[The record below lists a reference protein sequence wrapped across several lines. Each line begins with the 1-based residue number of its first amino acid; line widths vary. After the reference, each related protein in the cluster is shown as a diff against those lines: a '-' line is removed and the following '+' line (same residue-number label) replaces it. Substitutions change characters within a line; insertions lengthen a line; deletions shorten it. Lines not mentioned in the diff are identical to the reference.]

1 MTAESEGRDA
11 AGAFRSEHRL
21 GSQPLGNLVTLIEQ
35 TTGMDVAV
43 VEAAP
48 DEHGMAMRDP
58 ARGVVF
64 IAVAKTP
71 HPMRQRSTL
80 AHELAHVVFDDW
92 GDPARGGWA
101 DRDRVEQRADAFAR
115 HLLVPEPGLREL
127 LAGRERVD
135 LPALSR
141 VVQRFL
147 VSPAMAVIALHRCG
161 LVDEATKEE
170 WRQVTTLTLAA
181 RFGWIDQYRA
191 LQAESNRT
199 LAPQRLLARATQGY
213 LEEVVSIQTLA
224 RLRGVSAAEVEAEL
238 TEAGLVPPQRPPAWA
253 RPDELPEVEVDLSDL
268 DGASGAGGE

>member
-21 GSQPLGNLVTLIEQ
+21 GSQPLGSLVALIEQ
-35 TTGMDVAV
+35 TTGVDVAV
-43 VEAAP
+43 IEAAP

-58 ARGVVF
+58 AREVVF
-64 IAVAKTP
+64 VVVAKTP

-80 AHELAHVVFDDW
+80 AHELAHVVFGDW
-92 GDPARGGWA
+92 DDPARNAWA
-101 DRDRVEQRADAFAR
+101 ERDRVEQRADAFAR

-127 LAGRERVD
+127 LAGRARVD
-135 LPALSR
+135 LAALSR

-147 VSPAMAVIALHRCG
+147 VSPAMAAIALRWAG
-161 LVDEATKEE
+161 LIDEATKEG
-170 WRQVTTLTLAA
+170 WRQVTTPTLAA

-191 LQAESNRT
+191 LQTESNRT

-238 TEAGLVPPQRPPAWA
+238 AEAGLVPAQRPPAWA

-268 DGASGAGGE
+268 GGASGAGGE

>member
-21 GSQPLGNLVTLIEQ
+21 GSQPLGSLVALIEQ
-35 TTGMDVAV
+35 TTGVDVAV

-58 ARGVVF
+58 ARDVVF
-64 IAVAKTP
+64 IVVAKTP

-80 AHELAHVVFDDW
+80 AHELAHVVFGDWDD
-92 GDPARGGWA
+92 PSRHAA
-101 DRDRVEQRADAFAR
+101 RDRVEQRADTFAR

-127 LAGRERVD
+127 LAGRERID
-135 LPALSR
+135 LAALSR

-147 VSPAMAVIALHRCG
+147 VSPAMAAIALRGAG
-161 LVDEATKEE
+161 LIDEATKQE
-170 WRQVTTLTLAA
+170 WRQVTTPTLAA

-191 LQAESNRT
+191 LQTESNRT

-224 RLRGVSAAEVEAEL
+224 RLRGVSAADVEAEL
-238 TEAGLVPPQRPPAWA
+238 AEAGLVPPQGPPAWA
-253 RPDELPEVEVDLSDL
+253 RPDELPAVAVDLSDL
-268 DGASGAGGE
+268 DDGPGAAGE